1 MIGMA
6 IEIRHLTIKST
17 IVDDRRSS
25 LLDESPQ
32 VDVDE
37 IKEQLLAECKR
48 LIAENVRGSRE
59 R

>member
-1 MIGMA
+1 MA

-17 IVDDRRSS
+17 IVDDRRYSP
-25 LLDESPQ
+25 LDESPE

-37 IKEQLLAECKR
+37 IKEQLLTECKR
-48 LIAENVRGSRE
+48 LIAENLRGSRE